1 MPRVALTI
9 AGSDPSGGAG
19 IQADLKT
26 FHQFGVYGEAAI
38 TLITVQNT
46 RSVSRI
52 EVLPADLV
60 VQQIQA
66 AVSDIKPRAAK
77 VGALGSIEIVAAVAE
92 LAASFRFPLVVD
104 PVIMSKHGGALLRAD
119 ALTCLKERLFP
130 AAFLVTPNLAEAE
143 ALTGMRIEK
152 EDDMITAGERILEFG
167 CRSVLVKG
175 GHFPGEPLDVLV
187 EHNEEPLFL
196 RGDRVD
202 TPHTHGA
209 GCTYSAA
216 ITAGLAC
223 RQPLDIA
230 VRTAK
235 RFMQR
240 AIEGAPRLGSGN
252 GPVDHFAE
260 ISIWERLGRS
270 YRSRQ

>member
-1 MPRVALTI
+1 MLPVALTI

-46 RSVSRI
+46 RSLSRI
-52 EVLPADLV
+52 EILPADLV
-60 VQQIQA
+60 VEQIE
-66 AVSDIKPRAAK
+66 AVVVDIRPRAAK
-77 VGALGSIEIVAAVAE
+77 VGALGSVENVEAVAE

-104 PVIMSKHGGALLRAD
+104 PVMISKHGVALLREGAVRS
-119 ALTCLKERLFP
+119 LREKLFP
-130 AAFLVTPNLAEAE
+130 RALLVTPNVPEAE
-143 ALTGMRIEK
+143 VLARMQIET
-152 EDDMITAGERILEFG
+152 EDDMIAAGERILEFG
-167 CRSVLVKG
+167 CKAVLVKG

-187 EHNEEPLFL
+187 EKDEEPVFL
-196 RGDRVD
+196 RGDRVE
-202 TPHTHGA
+202 TTHTHGA

-216 ITAGLAC
+216 ITAGVAC
-223 RQPLDIA
+223 GQTLDIA
-230 VRTAK
+230 VRTGK